1 MNRRTLSTMS
11 PMTHAHCTRIDRIAR
26 RLHGARTQRGL
37 GLVELMVALLI
48 GLFLLAGLG
57 VLFLNMKQAF
67 TSQDQLSQL
76 QDNERLVLTVLTT
89 TVQAAGYYPD
99 PLVNTAA
106 TDLPAATGA
115 GYGSFAAGQGMVGLA
130 GAAGASD
137 TLTSRY
143 VTASGDGLMDCL
155 GNVNPASSGA
165 TKLVMNTF
173 TVSAA
178 GELLCSTDG
187 GTTATP
193 LVGGVSA
200 LKVVYATDTAGDGT
214 ALQYLDAAA
223 VTSHSWWPQVRTA
236 RITVTLANPFAAQP
250 GQPPSIAWT
259 QVVNL
264 MNKS

>member
-1 MNRRTLSTMS
+1 MNRSTLF
-11 PMTHAHCTRIDRIAR
+11 PMKRSYRQSREQA
-26 RLHGARTQRGL
+26 QRGI

-57 VLFLNMKQAF
+57 ALFLNMKQAF

-76 QDNERLVLTVLTT
+76 QDNERLVLTILTT

-99 PLVNTAA
+99 PLTNTAA
-106 TDLPAATGA
+106 TDLPAATGT
-115 GYGSFAAGQGMVGLA
+115 GYGSFAAGQGVVGLT
-130 GAAGASD
+130 GSSGASD
-137 TLTSRY
+137 TITSRY

-155 GNVNPASSGA
+155 GNVNPASSA
-165 TKLVMNTF
+165 ANKLVMNTF

-187 GTTATP
+187 GTTTTP
-193 LVGGVSA
+193 LVGGVTS
-200 LKVVYATDTAGDGT
+200 LKVLYATDTAGDGS
-214 ALQYLDAAA
+214 ALKYLDAAA
-223 VTSHSWWPQVRTA
+223 VTSNSWWSQVRTA
-236 RITVTLANPFAAQP
+236 RITVTLANPFFGQA
-250 GQPPSIAWT
+250 GQPASIAWT

>member
-1 MNRRTLSTMS
+1 MNRHTLS
-11 PMTHAHCTRIDRIAR
+11 PMKRSRRQNLGHA
-26 RLHGARTQRGL
+26 QRGL

-57 VLFLNMKQAF
+57 ALFLNMKQAF

-99 PLVNTAA
+99 PLVNTPA

-115 GYGSFAAGQGMVGLA
+115 GYGSFAAGQGVVGMT
-130 GAAGASD
+130 GSSGASD
-137 TLTSRY
+137 TITSRY

-155 GNVNPASSGA
+155 GNVNPAASGA
-165 TKLVMNTF
+165 NKLVMNTF

-178 GELLCSTDG
+178 NELLCSTDG
-187 GTTATP
+187 GTTTTP
-193 LVGGVSA
+193 LVGGVTS
-200 LKVVYATDTAGDGT
+200 LKVLYATDTAGDGT

-250 GQPPSIAWT
+250 GQPASVAWT

-264 MNKS
+264 MNKT

>member
-1 MNRRTLSTMS
+1 MNRRTFSS
-11 PMTHAHCTRIDRIAR
+11 VKRSCRPSRAR
-26 RLHGARTQRGL
+26 VQGGL

-57 VLFLNMKQAF
+57 ALFLNMKQAF
-67 TSQDQLSQL
+67 TSQDQLSLL

-106 TDLPAATGA
+106 TDLPAATGS
-115 GYGSFAAGQGMVGLA
+115 GYGSFAAGQGVVGLT
-130 GAAGASD
+130 GSSGASD
-137 TLTSRY
+137 TITSRY

-165 TKLVMNTF
+165 NKLMMNTF

-178 GELLCSTDG
+178 NELLCSTDG
-187 GTTATP
+187 GTTTTP
-193 LVGGVSA
+193 LIGGVTS
-200 LKVVYATDTAGDGT
+200 LKVLYATDTAGDGS
-214 ALQYLDAAA
+214 ALKYLDAAA

-236 RITVTLANPFAAQP
+236 SITITLANPFASQA
-250 GQPPSIAWT
+250 GQPASIAWT